1 LWFWRW
7 FVTSIL
13 VCYSLFMTQDES
25 KLKNQY
31 PLSPRKF
38 KKKMI
43 EKTIVLFF
51 VSVLFAVFAAIMIFS
66 INQSVDLSKTILLSA
81 FIFVILFALLMTI
94 YGIYVHYYIKT
105 YYYEDE
111 DGFLTIRKGVITPSQ
126 IHVQYAKIQDVY
138 VDQDL
143 LDRIFGIY
151 DVHISSAT
159 YTSGIEA
166 HIDGVNKASA
176 EALKNLFLHKI
187 RGGSHNNVNNNTAN
201 AVENNQSISE
211 THTKIAHFSK
221 PISSDAYGL
230 SSNWWTGEFVKII
243 LGSIFY
249 PAVIVLWLTFSGKNT
264 ENIKNWNMIFFIWL
278 CVLVVYVIYRFT
290 YIYLWKKHYKYEFGP
305 EYIFM
310 KIGVISISEKN
321 MGYNTIQDVRIN
333 QNLVDR
339 IFGVADLII
348 ENASGSNMP
357 INPRAKEA
365 VFNGIVV
372 EGLSLKD
379 ARFVSDELKRV
390 ISNKKDLTKGL

>member
-1 LWFWRW
+1 
-7 FVTSIL
+7 
-13 VCYSLFMTQDES
+13 MTQDES

-38 KKKMI
+38 KKKMV
-43 EKTIVLFF
+43 EKAIVFFF
-51 VSVLFAVFAAIMIFS
+51 VSIILAVFAAIMIFS
-66 INQSVDLSKTILLSA
+66 INQSAQLLTTISMSVL
-81 FIFVILFALLMTI
+81 IFAILFALMMTI
-94 YGIYVHYYIKT
+94 YGIYIHYYIKT
-105 YYYEDE
+105 YHYEDE
-111 DGFLTIRKGVITPSQ
+111 DGFLTIRKGVITPAQ

-166 HIDGVNKASA
+166 HIDGVDKASA

-187 RGGSHNNVNNNTAN
+187 RGGSSHTHDSVSAPI
-201 AVENNQSISE
+201 ENQSIHNNHISDV
-211 THTKIAHFSK
+211 HFSK
-221 PISSDAYGL
+221 PISSDVYGL

-249 PAVIVLWLTFSGKNT
+249 PIVIVLWFTFSGKNT
-264 ENIKNWNMIFFIWL
+264 DGIKNWNAVILIWICIL
-278 CVLVVYVIYRFT
+278 IVYMIYRFT
-290 YIYLWKKHYKYEFGP
+290 YIFLWKSHYKYDFGS
-305 EYIFM
+305 EYIYM
-310 KIGVISISEKN
+310 KTGVISISEKN

-348 ENASGSNMP
+348 ENAAGNNMP
-357 INPRAKEA
+357 INPRTKEA
-365 VFNGIVV
+365 AFNGIVV
-372 EGLSLKD
+372 EGLSLND
-379 ARFVSDELKRV
+379 ARFVSDELKKV
-390 ISNKKDLTKGL
+390 ISNKRDLTKGL